1 MQQPCQN
8 CGFESPASDRYCR
21 QCGAPLIVET
31 DTTAASTRNYP
42 RKEEIPS
49 PYSSGQ
55 LRPSVG
61 DVIAGE
67 TERYYQAPSVAA
79 GTPPDTAHIKSKL
92 RFWSRFSLWR
102 SIFMLL
108 VLCIGLAIGAAVFSL
123 IRPPRSSPPM
133 PPEERARVEQQQRA
147 QRRLE
152 QQRREAENR
161 VRETEERAREAERRQ
176 LEAVER
182 AREAAE
188 RAIEA
193 GAAIP
198 LGDEKLLDLSQYEYQ
213 NATVGNSIRIP
224 GHELLTMRTR
234 DSFDVVKEYYQKR
247 LGKPVIQIN
256 EDFEKKLLFQSNTS
270 PPVAVSVE
278 TEGPID
284 QLKSTVLRSPYRFPR
299 PDEAVNKQ

>member
-21 QCGAPLIVET
+21 QCGAPLSFET
-31 DTTAASTRNYP
+31 ETTAARTRNYP
-42 RKEEIPS
+42 RQEATPS
-49 PYSSGQ
+49 AYSSGQ

-79 GTPPDTAHIKSKL
+79 GISPDTAHIKSKL
-92 RFWSRFSLWR
+92 RFWSRFSFWR
-102 SIFMLL
+102 SIFLLL
-108 VLCIGLAIGAAVFSL
+108 VLCIGLAIGAAVSSL
-123 IRPPRSSPPM
+123 FRPPRSLPPM
-133 PPEERARVEQQQRA
+133 SPEERMRVHNQQTA

-152 QQRREAENR
+152 QQRREAQNR
-161 VRETEERAREAERRQ
+161 IRETEERAREAERRQ

-182 AREAAE
+182 AREASE
-188 RAIEA
+188 RALEA

-198 LGDEKLLDLSQYEYQ
+198 PGDEKLLDLSQYEFP

-224 GHELLTMRTR
+224 GYELLTMRTR
-234 DSFDVVKEYYQKR
+234 DSFDAVKEYYQKR
-247 LGKPVIQIN
+247 LGKPIIQIN
-256 EDFEKKLLFQSNTS
+256 EDWEKKLLFQSNTS

-278 TEGPID
+278 SEGPID
-284 QLKSTVLRSPYRFPR
+284 QLKIMVLRSPYRFPR